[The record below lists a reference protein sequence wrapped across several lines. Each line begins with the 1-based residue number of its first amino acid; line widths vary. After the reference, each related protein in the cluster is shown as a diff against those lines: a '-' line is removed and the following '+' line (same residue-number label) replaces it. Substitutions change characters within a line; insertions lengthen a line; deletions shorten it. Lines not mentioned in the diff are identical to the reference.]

1 LTVKEKDRKPKIC
14 IVTTVDVSLDVLFP
28 GFYPLLLAEG
38 FEVVAVSAD
47 GPHLGNVRRQG
58 VRTIAVPMART
69 INLTKDLKC
78 LWVLY
83 RIFKKERFDIIHY
96 STMKASLLSAIAG
109 RLAGRSALL
118 WTIRGLLYPSFR
130 GVKRWVVKSCDWVA
144 GWCADCVIAISPSL
158 KEEVIKEGILPAS
171 RIRVLGVG
179 SSRGVN
185 IEKFSPSEII
195 KSNAQKIRGELGIK
209 QADFVIGYAGR
220 MSPEKGIGELVAA
233 FFNIMKSFRNIH
245 LLLVGDQDDRFPL
258 GREILEEI
266 RRESRI
272 HTVGFVK
279 NVEDYIAAMD
289 MLAMPTY
296 RDGFGN
302 VLIEASALGKP
313 VIGSDIPGCR
323 DALVDGVTGYYA
335 RPGDVVSLETAIR
348 RLLEDSSRRKEMGKA
363 GRQWVVA
370 NFDRTK
376 VWQRLILVY
385 AELIHARKSASQA

>member
-1 LTVKEKDRKPKIC
+1 MTGWP
-14 IVTTVDVSLDVLFP
+14 
-28 GFYPLLLAEG
+28 
-38 FEVVAVSAD
+38 
-47 GPHLGNVRRQG
+47 VRAQ
-58 VRTIAVPMART
+58 
-69 INLTKDLKC
+69 
-78 LWVLY
+78 
-83 RIFKKERFDIIHY
+83 
-96 STMKASLLSAIAG
+96 
-109 RLAGRSALL
+109 
-118 WTIRGLLYPSFR
+118 
-130 GVKRWVVKSCDWVA
+130 
-144 GWCADCVIAISPSL
+144 DCVIAISPSL

-348 RLLEDSSRRKEMGKA
+348 RLLEDSSRSKEMGKA

-385 AELIHARKSASQA
+385 AELIHARKSVSQA